1 MKKVILI
8 TGASSGFGR
17 LTALAMLAK
26 GHTVYASMR
35 NINGK
40 NAPVAQELSRAGAS
54 VIELDVTDGH
64 SIQTAINTLTSKE
77 DKLDVLINNAGV
89 AAAGISESF
98 SDKQLQAMFDVN
110 VFGLFRVTQ
119 AVLPLMRKHNDGLI
133 LNVGSILGRVTFPF
147 YGLYGA
153 SKYAVEAI
161 TDSLSYELSQL
172 GIDVVL
178 VQPSAYPTNMYA
190 NAIAPETPSLAEEY
204 GDVANVPEAIG
215 STIASL
221 FESEDAPQP
230 SDIANAAVTLVEQAK
245 GTRPK
250 RVVVGNS
257 FGADAAND
265 QIAPIQAQLI
275 EALGLSSLETIQ

>member
-64 SIQTAINTLTSKE
+64 SIHTAINTLTSKE

-98 SDKQLQAMFDVN
+98 SDKQVQAMFDVN
-110 VFGLFRVTQ
+110 VFGLFRVSQ
-119 AVLPLMRKHNDGLI
+119 AVLPLMRRHNDGLI